1 MQITLERTEKETA
14 KVRLQINVNES
25 KETHIAMNE
34 TQCIHSET
42 IERVTQFA
50 YLGSIIDNTG
60 RTKVD
65 NTARI

>member
-1 MQITLERTEKETA
+1 MQITLERIEKEAA
-14 KVRLQINVNES
+14 KVGLQINVNES

-34 TQCIHSET
+34 TQCVHSGT

-50 YLGSIIDNTG
+50 YLGNIIDNTG
-60 RTKVD
+60 GTKVV